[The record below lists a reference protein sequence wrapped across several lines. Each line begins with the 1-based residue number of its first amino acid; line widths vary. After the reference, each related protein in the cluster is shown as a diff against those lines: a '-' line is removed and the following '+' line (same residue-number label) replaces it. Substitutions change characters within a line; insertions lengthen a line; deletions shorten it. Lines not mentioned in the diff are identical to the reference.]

1 MPADHKAPHH
11 LVVVGHPSPASFN
24 REIAATYAAAATE
37 NGQSAQVRDLYTS
50 GFDPVLKA
58 DERPGAHYRLR
69 PEIAA
74 EVELVRTAD
83 VIALV
88 FPVWFGM
95 PPAIITGYVDRVM
108 GADFAMSSVKDDTA
122 SPLLEG
128 KRLVIITTSAT
139 TRPWLEEKGQWT
151 SLHHA
156 FASYLPDI
164 FKLKATRHLHFDAIV
179 PELSGRVVLEHLEAV
194 RQFALR
200 VCAEEFE
207 DARAE
212 RMTEKLGRQS
222 S

>member
-1 MPADHKAPHH
+1 MPAEHKTPHH

-24 REIAATYAAAATE
+24 REVAATYAAAATE
-37 NGQSAQVRDLYTS
+37 NGQSAQVRDLYTG

-58 DERPGAHYRLR
+58 DERPGARYRLR

-74 EVELVRTAD
+74 ELELVRTAD

-95 PPAIITGYVDRVM
+95 PPAIIIGYVDRVI
-108 GADFAMSSVKDDTA
+108 GADFAMSRVKDDTA
-122 SPLLEG
+122 SPLPEG
-128 KRLVIITTSAT
+128 KRLVLITTSAT

-156 FASYLPDI
+156 FACYLPDI
-164 FKLKATRHLHFDAIV
+164 FKMKVTKHLHLDSIV
-179 PELSGRVVLEHLEAV
+179 PELSEQVVLEHLETV
-194 RQFALR
+194 RQFATR
-200 VCAEEFE
+200 ICAEEFE

-212 RMTEKLGRQS
+212 SMREKLGR
-222 S
+222 